1 MTAPI
6 TTTDILAGG
15 HSLHV
20 STAGDPSAEP
30 LLFLHGSGPGVTG
43 LSNWERLIGDLG
55 DRYYCI
61 APDVLGFGDS
71 DHPDPPP
78 RGMAAFTE
86 IRVEAVWQLL
96 DKLGLDK
103 VTLVGNSYGGQ
114 MSLSMVLERPERVEK
129 VILMGSGGMPGL
141 KPLPG
146 LAKLINFYDNPGE
159 EEMAELLSLF
169 VYDQATFGDKL
180 REIAAAR
187 LPRATREEVKR
198 SHLATFDFSAGGR
211 IGWEPAELARI
222 EQEVLVIAAREDK
235 IVPVDSSVYLARNI
249 PNARLHIVPKCGH
262 WSQIEHPQMFADLV
276 SGFVRGTF

>member
-198 SHLATFDFSAGGR
+198 SHLATFDFSTGGR
-211 IGWEPAELARI
+211 IDWEPAELARI
-222 EQEVLVIAAREDK
+222 EQDVLVIAAREDK